1 MSTRTVKQN
10 LVSGLTAG
18 AIALVIYSSIAALFN
33 GSLTTAIISV
43 GLIYGIVTL
52 AITFVISAF
61 ISTWKARS

>member
-61 ISTWKARS
+61 ISAWKARS

>member
-18 AIALVIYSSIAALFN
+18 AIALMIYSSIAALFN

-61 ISTWKARS
+61 ISAWKARS